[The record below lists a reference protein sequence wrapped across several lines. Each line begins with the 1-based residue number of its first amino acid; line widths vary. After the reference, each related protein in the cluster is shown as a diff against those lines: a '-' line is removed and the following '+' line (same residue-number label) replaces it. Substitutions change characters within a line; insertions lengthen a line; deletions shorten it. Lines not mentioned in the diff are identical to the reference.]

1 LGHIPCG
8 DLSDLRLLSA
18 RYRLLEFHFE
28 EESLKRASVLRE
40 DSRLLGVVAAVAVI
54 AMLYFARVVFIPLA
68 LALLFSVV
76 LAPPVAFLERIKLP
90 RILAI
95 LLVVVTLAALIGL
108 LGWRSSQQFVDF
120 TDQFPTYKAV
130 LQDKIHFVKGSSS
143 QSFNKASDTVKELEK
158 EMGAPDSGPS
168 PSIETRRAP
177 AALGSSASRPLAVA
191 VVPPAN
197 PFQSVENLFG
207 PLATSGVVIIFTIF
221 ILAGREDLRNRL
233 IRLASGG
240 RLNLLTQ
247 ALDEATQRIN
257 RYLLLQLAVNA
268 GYGLVIFTALHFIGI
283 PNASLWGVSAA
294 ILRFL
299 PYIGPPLAA
308 LMPVFLS
315 LAVFPGW
322 GHALATAGLF
332 LVLELIVS
340 NVLEPLLYGAHLG
353 LSPLAILVAAVFW
366 TLIWGFP
373 GLVLSTPLTVCLVV
387 MGRYVPSMSFLNI
400 VLGDGPVLPPHALYY
415 QRLLAADQNE
425 ARQVLEQCLK
435 DTPLEEIY
443 SSVVIPA
450 LSLAEQDRHRN
461 ELDERTQTFIY
472 QSTREIIE
480 ELSVTSE
487 EQPAEATTEN
497 PSRISSVEIDQT
509 GVVDILCIPSRDE
522 ADDVVAMLL
531 ARVLERHGHRAQAI
545 PIGTTAQMLSQVT
558 ELNPNVVCI
567 SALPPF
573 AVNHA
578 RALYARLRIQSPEL
592 HIVVCLWQFEGDPQ
606 KAALRLKLA
615 RDHGFF
621 STLPQVLQHIS
632 LRAKTIVPVAG
643 LPEPLP
649 VSASSPA

>member
-1 LGHIPCG
+1 
-8 DLSDLRLLSA
+8 
-18 RYRLLEFHFE
+18 
-28 EESLKRASVLRE
+28 
-40 DSRLLGVVAAVAVI
+40 
-54 AMLYFARVVFIPLA
+54 
-68 LALLFSVV
+68 LF
-76 LAPPVAFLERIKLP
+76 
-90 RILAI
+90 
-95 LLVVVTLAALIGL
+95 GL

-130 LQDKIHFVKGSSS
+130 LQDKIHFLKGSSS
-143 QSFNKASDTVKELEK
+143 QSFNKASDTVKELET

-168 PSIETRRAP
+168 PANQTRKTP
-177 AALGSSASRPLAVA
+177 AALGSSSSRPLAVA
-191 VVPPAN
+191 VVPPTN

-257 RYLLLQLAVNA
+257 RYLLLQLAVNS

-283 PNASLWGVSAA
+283 PNASLWGVAAA

-299 PYIGPPLAA
+299 PYVGPPLAA

-400 VLGDGPVLPPHALYY
+400 VLGDGPALPPHAQYY

-425 ARQVLEQCLK
+425 ARQVLEQ
-435 DTPLEEIY
+435 
-443 SSVVIPA
+443 
-450 LSLAEQDRHRN
+450 
-461 ELDERTQTFIY
+461 
-472 QSTREIIE
+472 
-480 ELSVTSE
+480 
-487 EQPAEATTEN
+487 
-497 PSRISSVEIDQT
+497 
-509 GVVDILCIPSRDE
+509 
-522 ADDVVAMLL
+522 
-531 ARVLERHGHRAQAI
+531 
-545 PIGTTAQMLSQVT
+545 
-558 ELNPNVVCI
+558 
-567 SALPPF
+567 
-573 AVNHA
+573 
-578 RALYARLRIQSPEL
+578 
-592 HIVVCLWQFEGDPQ
+592 
-606 KAALRLKLA
+606 
-615 RDHGFF
+615 
-621 STLPQVLQHIS
+621 
-632 LRAKTIVPVAG
+632 
-643 LPEPLP
+643 
-649 VSASSPA
+649 